1 MINFLLFCDQ
11 VAWENDKYKNRVS
24 LVIGNS
30 LRFGIIHNFFLLKYF
45 FFVFFFFLQTERHDS
60 GREKQGLKFVAPKMG
75 RIYSKIIAPI
85 QPVRRQC
92 VRVDKETLVEGWID
106 IYFFKHAFVQD
117 GYVFIR
123 KELMALYVSCGFS
136 VVHGFI
142 ILSKRHK

>member
-1 MINFLLFCDQ
+1 
-11 VAWENDKYKNRVS
+11 
-24 LVIGNS
+24 
-30 LRFGIIHNFFLLKYF
+30 
-45 FFVFFFFLQTERHDS
+45 
-60 GREKQGLKFVAPKMG
+60 MG

-92 VRVDKETLVEGWID
+92 VRVDKEMLVEGWID

-123 KELMALYVSCGFS
+123 KELVALYVSCGFS

-142 ILSKRHK
+142 ILSKRHKLHYKYSIITSLYYPIYCFRKSVGF

>member
-1 MINFLLFCDQ
+1 MINLLLFCDQ

-30 LRFGIIHNFFLLKYF
+30 LRFGIIHNFFIKIF
-45 FFVFFFFLQTERHDS
+45 FFVFFFSLQTERHDS
-60 GREKQGLKFVAPKMG
+60 GREKQGLKFVASKMG

-92 VRVDKETLVEGWID
+92 VRVDKEMLVEGWID

-123 KELMALYVSCGFS
+123 KELMVLYVSCGFS